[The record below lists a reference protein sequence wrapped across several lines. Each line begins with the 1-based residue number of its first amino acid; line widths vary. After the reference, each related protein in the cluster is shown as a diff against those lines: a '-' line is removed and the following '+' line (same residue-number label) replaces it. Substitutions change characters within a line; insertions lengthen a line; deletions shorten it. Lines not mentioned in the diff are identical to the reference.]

1 MNKRLSWGVLSTA
14 NIGIGQVIPAM
25 QQSDLLSVDAIAS
38 RQLEGAQQA
47 ARQLGIAKAYGSYEE
62 LLADPDID
70 VIYNPLPNHLHV
82 PWTIKAMEAGKHV
95 LCEKPIALDAGQ
107 ARQLVAARERTGKLV
122 AEAFM
127 VRHHPQW
134 RHARAQVR
142 SGALGEVRAMHAI
155 FSYFLTDPDN
165 VRNRADIGG
174 GGLYDVGCYAV
185 ATARYIFESEPQR
198 VLGLID
204 RDPVLGTDRLTSA
217 IADFGNGRHLLFTCS
232 TQLVPFQQ
240 VDICGTTA
248 RLKLDI
254 PFNPPPSAPARIVM
268 DDGSALKGVAPALIE
283 MPVVDHYQLQAEA
296 FTRAVTG
303 AAPQEF
309 PIEDAVANMAAID
322 AIFRS
327 ASSQTWEAP

>member
-1 MNKRLSWGVLSTA
+1 MSKALSWGVLSTA
-14 NIGIGQVIPAM
+14 NIGTGQVIPAM
-25 QQSDLLSVDAIAS
+25 QQSDLLKVTAIAS
-38 RQLEGAQQA
+38 RNAATAQQVA
-47 ARQLGIAKAYGSYEE
+47 QRLGIAKAYGSYEE

-70 VIYNPLPNHLHV
+70 AVYNPLPNHLHV
-82 PWTIKAMEAGKHV
+82 PWTIKAMVAGKHV
-95 LCEKPIALDAGQ
+95 LCEKPIALNAEQ
-107 ARQLVAARERTGKLV
+107 ARQLIDARQRTGKQV

-134 RHARAQVR
+134 HHAREQVR
-142 SGALGEVRAMHAI
+142 SGALGDVRVIHTL
-155 FSYFLTDPDN
+155 FSYYLTDPDN

-185 ATARYIFESEPQR
+185 ATARYIFGSEPQR

-240 VDICGTTA
+240 VDICGTKA
-248 RLKLDI
+248 RLKLEI
-254 PFNPPPSAPARIVM
+254 AFNPSPVAPAQVSF
-268 DDGSALKGVAPALIE
+268 DDGSAMNGGSPTVTE
-283 MPVVDHYQLQAEA
+283 MPVVDHYRLQAEA
-296 FTRAVTG
+296 FTRAVTDST
-303 AAPQEF
+303 ALEF
-309 PIEDAVANMAAID
+309 PIEDAVANMRVID

-327 ASSQTWEAP
+327 AISQTWETP